1 MLTVIIVNYNAGNL
15 LADCLET
22 VLLSPVVEQVIV
34 VDNASTDDSLI
45 KARQQFSSDQRLLLL
60 ENRRNLGFSRANNIA
75 LEQVLSESR
84 YLLFLNPDCQL
95 SEGVAERLLVFMENN
110 QDVGMATCL
119 VTNPDGSEQRGCRR
133 LIPTPGNTLGDLFS
147 RWRPS
152 SKFSFNLSESP
163 LPIEP
168 VEVEAISG
176 SFMFARRAVIE
187 EIGSFDEGYFLHC
200 EDLDL
205 CKRISLSGWK
215 IFFIPDVKIIHY
227 QGSCSQTMP
236 LRISWYKHCGM
247 GRFYHKFHRRRYGL
261 PLYLLVT
268 TAIWIHFAL
277 GVPKYLLTGRF
288 QAESQRANDR
298 GSL

>member
-1 MLTVIIVNYNAGNL
+1 LLTVIIVNYNAGNL
-15 LADCLET
+15 LGACLET
-22 VLLSPVVEQVIV
+22 VLLSSAVRQVIV
-34 VDNASTDDSLI
+34 VDNGSGDDSLI

-75 LEQVLSESR
+75 LEHLLPESS
-84 YLLFLNPDCQL
+84 YILFLNPDCL
-95 SEGVAERLLVFMENN
+95 LTEVVIDRLLAFMENN

-133 LIPTPGNTLGDLFS
+133 LIPNPRNTLGALFS
-147 RWRPS
+147 RWRLS
-152 SKFSFNLSESP
+152 STFDFNLSETP
-163 LPIEP
+163 LPVEP

-187 EIGSFDEGYFLHC
+187 EMGGFDEGYFLHC

-205 CKRISLSGWK
+205 CKRMNLTNWK
-215 IFFIPDVKIIHY
+215 IFFIPEVKIIHY
-227 QGSCSQTMP
+227 QGSCSRTMP

-247 GRFYHKFHRRRYGL
+247 RRFYHKFHRRRYGL

-268 TAIWIHFAL
+268 VAIWIHFAF
-277 GVPKYLLTGRF
+277 GVPKYLLTGR
-288 QAESQRANDR
+288 S
-298 GSL
+298 